1 MVPTYVSKT
10 GFIIL
15 WWYCSGNE
23 GLLICDKVEVL
34 FVCDKVE
41 VLFVCDKVEVLFI
54 CAKVEVYFKVLGYCS
69 IYVRHSSYYFVVRI
83 RLGSNV
89 ELHMS
94 RTQCKLGKSF
104 CLSSFAL
111 SSADVKFDVCPGL
124 YWPRLMYNI
133 GLYREFKVY
142 NLARARRRD
151 L

>member
-1 MVPTYVSKT
+1 M
-10 GFIIL
+10 
-15 WWYCSGNE
+15 
-23 GLLICDKVEVL
+23 
-34 FVCDKVE
+34 
-41 VLFVCDKVEVLFI
+41 
-54 CAKVEVYFKVLGYCS
+54 
-69 IYVRHSSYYFVVRI
+69 RI

-142 NLARARRRD
+142 NLARARRELAERREIFLNVD
-151 L
+151 FSSDTIF